1 MRSLFK
7 IWIIIS
13 LFVVVGACASSKK
26 KAIDREESVIKN
38 NSLLNCTSNI
48 SGTHSLCIIHAN
60 TQENNFTP
68 SLFYM
73 IVNLRTKDVIFNE
86 KLIKSQVSWESNDI
100 VLVTQTPPVP
110 VGKSTQYGYRLDI
123 NTLEKNY
130 FNKSEDSEEIKY

>member
-13 LFVVVGACASSKK
+13 FLFVGACASSKK
-26 KAIDREESVIKN
+26 KSMVKEDIVSQKS
-38 NSLLNCTSNI
+38 SLINCTENT
-48 SGTHSLCIIHAN
+48 SGTHSLCVIHAN

-73 IVNLRTKDVIFNE
+73 IVNLRTKDVIFSE
-86 KLIKSQVSWESNDI
+86 KLIKSAVSWESDDI
-100 VLVTQTPPVP
+100 VLITQTPPTQTE
-110 VGKSTQYGYRLDI
+110 KSSRYGFRLNI

-130 FNKSEDSEEIKY
+130 FNKNDALEDIKY